1 MNFNDTVRSTVI
13 VFHTSDNENS
23 EVVEYASFRDNI
35 DHVNYTFFSVNLMS
49 GIVSDKLINNDDFL
63 MLSHSFRAWPAKYD
77 EMKEMIL
84 DPKDGQQTVRI
95 IAIRVEPIE
104 EGDKVKADICKI
116 LTVEH
121 IKEYIKAES
130 NYVKESFD
138 ENVEEKF
145 IGPCHLSPNR
155 NRPNILAAF
164 EDESTSSEDDS

>member
-1 MNFNDTVRSTVI
+1 
-13 VFHTSDNENS
+13 
-23 EVVEYASFRDNI
+23 
-35 DHVNYTFFSVNLMS
+35 
-49 GIVSDKLINNDDFL
+49 
-63 MLSHSFRAWPAKYD
+63 
-77 EMKEMIL
+77 MKEMIL
-84 DPKDGQQTVRI
+84 EPKDGQQIVRI

-121 IKEYIKAES
+121 VKEYIKAE
-130 NYVKESFD
+130 K
-138 ENVEEKF
+138 EKF

>member
-1 MNFNDTVRSTVI
+1 
-13 VFHTSDNENS
+13 
-23 EVVEYASFRDNI
+23 
-35 DHVNYTFFSVNLMS
+35 
-49 GIVSDKLINNDDFL
+49 
-63 MLSHSFRAWPAKYD
+63 
-77 EMKEMIL
+77 MKEMIL

-95 IAIRVEPIE
+95 IAIREFFKRGDFILVEPIE